1 MTSRSLPTLAIAA
14 IVLAGC
20 ASTPQASVPSSSEP
34 IETATAS
41 PPPSGAASPT
51 VAPSSLAGSGV
62 RALAFAD
69 VVVDRL
75 TVRSAP
81 GVDSPPLLSFCVD
94 APGGC
99 PPAEIGREYMHTLVY
114 VLDGPTE
121 ADGYAWYLVAT
132 DREGSTEP
140 EYVGWVASGDAE
152 DAWLVYREAACPE
165 APVEL
170 ADVTFTGMSRLT
182 ALHCL
187 GGQEITLTGYYT
199 EPAPGE
205 PLTGDCSAEPGW
217 LICTI
222 GTHIL
227 RTVEAP
233 WAGDGNHLQ
242 LHLHPELGPMPP
254 RPGWVEVTGMF
265 DHPDAAECAAAG
277 AELFCRMGFVVTSAR
292 PSEAP

>member
-1 MTSRSLPTLAIAA
+1 MTSRLLPTLAIAA

-20 ASTPQASVPSSSEP
+20 ASTPDASAPSASEPNATATGSASPSSA
-34 IETATAS
+34 AT
-41 PPPSGAASPT
+41 PT
-51 VAPSSLAGSGV
+51 VAPSPSAEAGVSV
-62 RALAFAD
+62 LAFAD

-81 GVDSPPLLSFCVD
+81 GVDSPPLRSFCVD

-99 PPAEIGREYMHTLVY
+99 APAEIGREPMITVVY

-132 DREGSTEP
+132 ERAGSIEP
-140 EYVGWVASGDAE
+140 EYVGWVAAGDAD
-152 DAWLVYREAACPE
+152 DAWLVHREAACPD

-170 ADVTFTGMSRLT
+170 ADVTFTGMSRLA

-187 GGQEITLTGYYT
+187 GGLEITLTGYYT

-205 PLTGDCSAEPGW
+205 PLTGDCVAEPGW

-242 LHLHPELGPMPP
+242 LHLHPDLGPMPP
-254 RPGWVEVTGMF
+254 RPGWIEVTGMF
-265 DHPDAAECAAAG
+265 DHPDAADCAAAG
-277 AELFCRMGFVVTSAR
+277 AELFCRMGFVVTSAS
-292 PSEAP
+292 PTEAP